1 MKTNIRQLIDFEKV
15 DALLEGFNKSTGF
28 VTAILDLEGNILSR
42 SGWRQICTEFHRL
55 HPATSGNCAISDAV
69 LANKMKEG
77 EPCHLYHCL
86 NGLVDVAVPLMIQGE
101 HVANLFSGQF
111 FFEQPDKEAFKSKAV
126 KYGFDEQKYI
136 EALEQVPVISK
147 EKVKH
152 ALDFLLQMVH
162 FISDL
167 SYQKKELADL
177 TEQLTESE
185 QRLALAIRHPSMI
198 FAQTDRDLRYTWIPN
213 PHPDFQ
219 THDIIGKRDD
229 EIANNDGIR
238 QLIALKQS
246 VLDTGK
252 SGRMEIAFPL
262 SGGNRIYD
270 IIAEPVFN
278 DNGQVVEVNTFSLD
292 ITDRKRAEEASKR
305 SEERFRIVQD
315 VSPDGFTIL
324 APVKND
330 HGEIVDFE
338 WIYENETIAAIN
350 GTKPAEVSGKRLLD
364 LFPEHAGTPLF
375 DAYLQ
380 VAATGQTQV
389 FDEVYVGEIIA
400 KPTWL
405 RLVIVSMGEEIGI
418 LAQNISER
426 KQADMELSLA
436 RENAEESNANITAII
451 EGTADSIWAFDK
463 GYTVLYLN
471 NVFRSEFRESFGV
484 ELEKGVN
491 LADALPD
498 FLKQIWKPRYERVLL
513 GERFTITDEVETAQ
527 GKQFIQVIFNPI
539 VKQGEVIGGACFGTN
554 ITGRM
559 LAEEAFRRK
568 EKDLKE
574 SQRIA
579 HVGSWRLDVETNQVE
594 WTDELYRMYGFDPDS
609 PPPPYTEHRKL
620 FTAQSWDRLSAAL
633 AQTASVGIPYT
644 LELETIRKDG
654 SNGWMWV
661 HGEADLDPDGKIIG
675 LWGVAQDISERKKV
689 EETVRETNEYLDNLF
704 NYANAPIIVW
714 DTNFNITRFNQAFE
728 ELTGLKSQEV
738 LGKHIEILFPP
749 ESRNASLEL
758 IQKALSGEYWKVI
771 EIDIAHVNG
780 QTRTLIWNSANI
792 SNPEGNIIATI
803 AQGQDITERKR
814 AEEAL
819 RQSNEYL
826 DNLFNYANAPIIV
839 WDTNFNITRF
849 NQAFEEL
856 TGLKSQKVLGK
867 HIEILFPPES
877 RNASL
882 ELIQKALSGEYWKV
896 IEIDIAHLNGQ
907 TRTLIWNS
915 ANIRNPEGN
924 IIATIAQG
932 QDITERKR
940 AEEALLESEDR
951 FKSLHNASFGG
962 IAIHNKGIIL
972 DCNQGLS
979 AMTGYTVDELI
990 GMNGLLLIA
999 ESSRDLVLQNI
1010 QSGYEQAYEA
1020 LGVRKN
1026 GEEYPLRLEAR
1037 NIHYKGMPV
1046 RTVEFRDITEIKQAE
1061 KELIVAKETAEKN
1074 EEKFR
1079 KAVLTIP
1086 DAITINRLNDGVYI
1100 TANEGFYKT
1109 FGYNEGEVIGKSS
1122 HDLNIWVDNSQRKVF
1137 LSLLEQQGRI
1147 ENFETRFLSK
1157 TGTVF
1162 DCLVSSSIIL
1172 IEGVEH
1178 TINITK
1184 DITYLK
1190 NIESQLISAKERAEE
1205 SEMKFREMARLMPQ
1219 IIFETD
1225 TIGRLTYANKQAHNI
1240 LGYPE
1245 DFQILGLSSLDFYI
1259 PEDRKRAVENIQR
1272 KLQGQA
1278 EGNNEYTMIRK
1289 DGSLIDVLVFSN
1301 PITKDNKVI
1310 GLRGV
1315 IVDITQRKMSEEL
1328 LRESERKY
1336 RLLAENSS
1344 DVIWT
1349 LDNEFRFTYISPS
1362 IYSLR
1367 GYTPEEAMRESI
1379 GDTMPPHS
1387 LKIVQDAIAKGHELD
1402 EDSRFLPV
1410 QVEIEQYHKNGG
1422 LVWVGISVQIM
1433 LNEKGEQI
1441 GLIGISRDITQRKQ
1455 AEEALRKNEYL
1466 LRELNAQKDK
1476 FFTIISHDLKSPFN
1490 AIYALSQHLV
1500 DQMQEKDYEGVEQ
1513 YASFIEESSKRAMN
1527 LLTNLFE
1534 WSQAQSG
1541 RMAFEP
1547 EPFELVEF
1555 IEENSRLYEDI
1566 AREKSVKVIGRLPNR
1581 LLVHADKHMV
1591 STIIRNLITNA
1602 IKFSHPGSEVIIAAE
1617 RGHKEVTVLIKDN
1630 GVGIPNERL
1639 KKLFRIDETESTKG
1653 TANEKGTGLGLII
1666 CKEFVDKHGGRI
1678 WVESQLGKG
1687 TTFYF
1692 TLPGLV

>member
-55 HPATSGNCAISDAV
+55 HPATSGNCAISDTV

-77 EPCHLYHCL
+77 EPYHFYHCL
-86 NGLVDVAVPLMIQGE
+86 NGLVDVAVPLIIHGE

-111 FFEQPDKEAFKSKAV
+111 FFEQPDKEAFKLKAV
-126 KYGFDEQKYI
+126 KYGFDEQKYL
-136 EALEQVPVISK
+136 EALEKVPVLSK
-147 EKVKH
+147 EKVKL
-152 ALDFLLQMVH
+152 ALDFLLQTVH
-162 FISDL
+162 FITEL

-198 FAQTDRDLRYTWIPN
+198 FAQSDRDLRYTWIPN

-219 THDIIGKRDD
+219 SKDIIGKRDD
-229 EIANNDGIR
+229 EITKNDGIR

-246 VLDTGK
+246 VLDTGR
-252 SGRMEIAFPL
+252 SARMEIAFPL
-262 SGGNRIYD
+262 SEESRIYD
-270 IIAEPVFN
+270 IIAEPVCD
-278 DNGQVVEVNTFSLD
+278 DNGQVVEVSTFSLD
-292 ITDRKRAEEASKR
+292 ITDRRRAEEASKR

-315 VSPDGFTIL
+315 ISPDGFTIL

-350 GTKPAEVSGKRLLD
+350 GTRPSEVHGKRLLE
-364 LFPEHAGTPLF
+364 LFPGHAGTPLF

-400 KPTWL
+400 RPTWL

-418 LAQNISER
+418 LAQNISDR
-426 KQADMELSLA
+426 KQADIELSLA
-436 RENAEESNANITAII
+436 RENTERINANITAII
-451 EGTADSIWAFDK
+451 ECTADSIWAFGKD
-463 GYTVLYLN
+463 YAILYLN
-471 NVFRSEFRESFGV
+471 NVFRSEFRESFGMT
-484 ELEKGVN
+484 LDKGIN
-491 LADALPD
+491 LMESLPEH
-498 FLKQIWKPRYERVLL
+498 LKEIWKPRYDRVLS
-513 GERFTITDEVETAQ
+513 GEHLSITDEFETTQ
-527 GKQFIQVIFNPI
+527 GKQFIQVTLNPI

-554 ITGRM
+554 ITARM
-559 LAEEAFRRK
+559 LAEEALRRK

-579 HVGSWRLDVETNQVE
+579 HIGSWRLDVATNQVE
-594 WTDELYRMYGFDPDS
+594 WTDELYRMYDFDPDL

-620 FTAQSWDRLSAAL
+620 FTAKSWEQLSAAL
-633 AQTASVGIPYT
+633 ALTASVGIPYT
-644 LELETIRKDG
+644 LELETIKKDG

-661 HGEADLDPDGKIIG
+661 HGEADKDSNGKIIG
-675 LWGVAQDISERKKV
+675 LWGVAQDISDRKKS
-689 EETVRETNEYLDNLF
+689 EEAVRETNEYLDNLI

-771 EIDIAHVNG
+771 EIN
-780 QTRTLIWNSANI
+780 
-792 SNPEGNIIATI
+792 
-803 AQGQDITERKR
+803 
-814 AEEAL
+814 
-819 RQSNEYL
+819 
-826 DNLFNYANAPIIV
+826 
-839 WDTNFNITRF
+839 
-849 NQAFEEL
+849 
-856 TGLKSQKVLGK
+856 
-867 HIEILFPPES
+867 
-877 RNASL
+877 
-882 ELIQKALSGEYWKV
+882 
-896 IEIDIAHLNGQ
+896 IAHLNGQ
-907 TRTLIWNS
+907 ISTLIWNS

-979 AMTGYTVDELI
+979 SMTGYAVDELI

-1020 LGVRKN
+1020 LGLRKN

-1061 KELIVAKETAEKN
+1061 KELIAAKETAEKN

-1086 DAITINRLNDGVYI
+1086 DAITINRLNDGAYV
-1100 TANEGFYKT
+1100 TANEGFYKN
-1109 FGYNEGEVIGKSS
+1109 FGYTEEEVIGKSS
-1122 HDLNIWVDNSQRKVF
+1122 LDLNIWVDNGQRKVYV
-1137 LSLLEQQGRI
+1137 SLLEQQGHI
-1147 ENFETRFLSK
+1147 ENFETRFVSK

-1225 TIGRLTYANKQAHNI
+1225 TTGRLTYANKQAFTM

-1245 DFQILGLSSLDFYI
+1245 DFQILGLNSLDFYI

-1315 IVDITQRKMSEEL
+1315 IVDITQRKISEEL

-1362 IYSLR
+1362 IYTLR

-1387 LKIVQDAIAKGHELD
+1387 LKIVQDAIAKGHEMD
-1402 EDSRFLPV
+1402 EGSRFLPV

-1455 AEEALRKNEYL
+1455 AEEALRKNEHL

-1513 YASFIEESSKRAMN
+1513 YASVIEESSKRAMN
-1527 LLTNLFE
+1527 LLTNLFV
-1534 WSQAQSG
+1534 WSQTQSG

-1555 IEENSRLYEDI
+1555 IEENLRFFEDI

-1581 LLVHADKHMV
+1581 ILVHADKHMV
-1591 STIIRNLITNA
+1591 STIIRNLVTNA

-1630 GVGIPNERL
+1630 GVGIPNDRL
-1639 KKLFRIDETESTKG
+1639 NKLFRIDETESTKG

-1666 CKEFVDKHGGRI
+1666 CKEFVDKHNGKI
-1678 WVESQLGKG
+1678 WAESQLGKG

>member
-728 ELTGLKSQEV
+728 ELTGLKSQ
-738 LGKHIEILFPP
+738 
-749 ESRNASLEL
+749 
-758 IQKALSGEYWKVI
+758 
-771 EIDIAHVNG
+771 
-780 QTRTLIWNSANI
+780 
-792 SNPEGNIIATI
+792 
-803 AQGQDITERKR
+803 
-814 AEEAL
+814 
-819 RQSNEYL
+819 
-826 DNLFNYANAPIIV
+826 
-839 WDTNFNITRF
+839 
-849 NQAFEEL
+849 
-856 TGLKSQKVLGK
+856 KVLGK

-1122 HDLNIWVDNSQRKVF
+1122 HDLNIWVDNSQLKVF